1 MKKKFLILLLS
12 IIFVFNLSGCWII
25 ASGLTGCDEPVNEEE
40 LFEDVI
46 IDEEIDGNADED
58 DSSLEETEES
68 SDYEKVP
75 WD

>member
-1 MKKKFLILLLS
+1 MKKKLLALLLAV
-12 IIFVFNLSGCWII
+12 IFVFNLSGCWMI

-40 LFEDVI
+40 LSEDAI
-46 IDEEIDGNADED
+46 ID
-58 DSSLEETEES
+58 EETEES